1 MCRHLGT
8 GILREEA
15 YELCAHPVLGHCR
28 HDAQKSLPL
37 LDGEHVAYR
46 LDHGR
51 EGRQRFLHRRYELLV
66 LQDFGNVGLGQSED
80 HRTISYYAKSTLGM
94 EDHVRV
100 WHDSDEPI
108 TAGYVRSLGEAVKV
122 TPPAK
127 WRFCGCRRETFG
139 TDQCFTC
146 SSARIGDSR
155 RKTPDLFA
163 YLG

>member
-1 MCRHLGT
+1 MQRGKA
-8 GILREEA
+8 LRA
-15 YELCAHPVLGHCR
+15 IRCSAPYPHFVELAHM
-28 HDAQKSLPL
+28 AKSLQMCL
-37 LDGEHVAYR
+37 R
-46 LDHGR
+46 LNSTPQQ
-51 EGRQRFLHRRYELLV
+51 RQHPAVVGCQVFRHRRYELLV